1 MDNQKSLNYFTK
13 VLGWNIN
20 QRYWIAKL
28 YIRIQ
33 TYSKS
38 CIKRMERWKRKEKK
52 KKRHES
58 MAPPTLGVTK
68 IKLFIRVIPKL
79 GVAVEYWVSD
89 TNMHHWTR
97 YVRAWTYAYIITHKV
112 SYICHQPTRII
123 TYFQSMRINIG
134 RFVPAKESLLSLCH
148 RKLLST
154 RHYLLWIIVHL
165 SSLDINITLTS
176 SSRQT

>member
-1 MDNQKSLNYFTK
+1 
-13 VLGWNIN
+13 
-20 QRYWIAKL
+20 
-28 YIRIQ
+28 
-33 TYSKS
+33 
-38 CIKRMERWKRKEKK
+38 
-52 KKRHES
+52 

-68 IKLFIRVIPKL
+68 IKLFIRVIPRL

-112 SYICHQPTRII
+112 SYICHHPTRII

-148 RKLLST
+148 RKLLRT

-165 SSLDINITLTS
+165 SSLDVIITPDVKLGQSPSSHKNYRTLLVSSRKLSYVSCTSSHTPVNITGILS
-176 SSRQT
+176 YPCHHQSLFQRLWC